1 MCAHNFLRA
10 RVMREKALKNVRCDV
25 SITIRLQTWY
35 RRDGREWLAWCPAID
50 VMSQART
57 KVKAMES
64 LREAVELWFE
74 SCFERG
80 VLNEAL
86 VECGFSKIGM
96 ENVGDETD
104 SSCDQVSIRKTQ
116 TSSHPVP
123 LPARPFSLSQF
134 KGDDFIDGT
143 IPIPAYIAASKLK
156 DVAFA
161 RG

>member
-1 MCAHNFLRA
+1 M
-10 RVMREKALKNVRCDV
+10 VGMVPCDRRHV
-25 SITIRLQTWY
+25 SGAKQSESHGSRSE
-35 RRDGREWLAWCPAID
+35 RRFIE
-50 VMSQART
+50 V
-57 KVKAMES
+57 
-64 LREAVELWFE
+64 LWFE

-104 SSCDQVSIRKTQ
+104 STCDQESIRKTQ

-143 IPIPAYIAASKLK
+143 IPIPAYIAAGKMK